1 MPCCHGT
8 TGKDTASCYGRST
21 DEGHETQ
28 AYAVKIPKF
37 SLLVK
42 TLVPKSNQKNAP
54 TIRFRDLRRM
64 KAEVAI
70 DLKRTREKGR
80 GKRKAALIGLKR
92 RKWRR
97 KEIVL
102 EKQYIIEK
110 MDTSI
115 SGGEIS

>member
-1 MPCCHGT
+1 M
-8 TGKDTASCYGRST
+8 
-21 DEGHETQ
+21 
-28 AYAVKIPKF
+28 
-37 SLLVK
+37 
-42 TLVPKSNQKNAP
+42 
-54 TIRFRDLRRM
+54 
-64 KAEVAI
+64 
-70 DLKRTREKGR
+70 KRTREKGR

-115 SGGEIS
+115 SGGEISSKKKKKPFLASGRIKRVRRRSNAAEVYTILHAVL